1 MKIEYL
7 FTSEAGSQW
16 LRKYYRKNPQLDFK
30 KLKVAFRVAEKNL
43 SEFPF
48 SGECFEEYENV
59 REYPIQGS
67 NFSILYTVARDIIWV
82 IDIRDARGHR
92 SADALTLF
100 SSELRSRFGI
110 SISHPKTPT

>member
-7 FTSEAGSQW
+7 LTSEAGSQW
-16 LRKYYRKNPQLDFK
+16 LRRYYRKNPQLDFK
-30 KLKVAFRVAEKNL
+30 KLKIAFRVAEKTL

-67 NFSILYTVARDIIWV
+67 NFSILYTIARNTIWV
-82 IDIRDARGHR
+82 IDIRDARGYR

-100 SSELRSRFGI
+100 SNELRSRFGI
-110 SISHPKTPT
+110 NSKTPI